1 MRAFVTWIIRHRLT
15 VIGLVATVT
24 LLAISQIRHL
34 RVIVD
39 PGTIAPAHHPYVVAT
54 NHVEALFGSKY
65 VVVVGITPRQ
75 GDVYQPAV
83 LAEVQRMTAAFLD
96 TPGVI
101 KGSVLSLAARR
112 AKHIAGTADGLEVR
126 PLMDTVPPTADRLD
140 ALRQTVRANPVYLNA
155 IVSRD
160 ERTATVIAEFRL
172 DGSRAGYRWIADNAR
187 RIAERGRHPGVDTI
201 VGGGPIFTAEI
212 ERYSQRMGILFPLAV
227 LVTGLIHYHAFRTL
241 QGLILPLVT
250 ALVAVIWG
258 LGVMGVAGVPL
269 DPFNASTPI
278 LILAVAAGHAVQ
290 ILKRYYEEFQ
300 ALRDRADLLPE
311 ERNRAAVVEAIVR
324 VGPVMLTAGGV
335 AALSFFSLAT
345 LDVTTVRVFGIF
357 TGLGIVSTLILEMS
371 FIPALRSLLRAPGE
385 RERRREREHTMWDGM
400 TGRIADWVTGRHRRT
415 IYLATGALVVLCAL
429 GIARVVVDNS
439 TRSFFFESQAVRRD
453 DATLNARM
461 GGTRTLFVLV
471 EGREDDAVKDPRV
484 LQGLEA
490 TQRFL
495 EREREIGK
503 TVSLADFVKRMHR
516 AMHGDDPA
524 YDRIPDDR
532 NLVAQYLLLHA
543 MSGEPGDLDS
553 YVDYGYRAANLWAF
567 LKTDSSAYFE
577 DLRRRLSEFA
587 AGRFPDGVTV
597 SIGGSVAE
605 QTALN
610 EVIVR
615 GKVLNILQIAGV
627 ILVVTSVV
635 FRSLLA
641 GLLVLLPLAF
651 AVLVNFALMG
661 LTGMRLNI
669 ATATISAMAV
679 GIGADYAIYVMY
691 RFREEV
697 GRGAD
702 GPAAARTTLATAG
715 KAILFVASAI
725 AGGYALLLLSWGY
738 AVHLWFGILIPAA
751 MLVSSLSAL
760 TILPG
765 LILTW
770 RPRFVFGPPS
780 RRATVV
786 ATTALLA
793 GSAVVVLAGG
803 PAAAGPLAADEIMA
817 RNYVATRPL
826 DSVSDATF
834 TLINKSGQERVRT
847 TVTTSKLRPNGADSM
862 RMVRFLSPPDV
873 RGTVILTLENGERD
887 DDIWVYLPAMKKV
900 RRLVAENKKDS
911 FAGTDFSYG
920 DMIGHKVADWT
931 HRLLREETVDGQRC
945 WTIESMPRTDGVKAR
960 SGYGKRLLRIRQ
972 DNFVTIRT
980 DYWDQGGQPLKVY
993 VAADIRPTDPERGK
1007 FQAMR
1012 QETSNLQTGH
1022 RTVLTFIDFKVNQGV
1037 KDEFF
1042 TTRHMEREP

>member
-1 MRAFVTWIIRHRLT
+1 MRAYVTWIIRHRLT
-15 VIGLVATVT
+15 VIGITAAVT
-24 LLAISQIRHL
+24 LLAASQVRHL

-39 PGTIAPAHHPYVVAT
+39 PSTIAPTHHPYVVAT
-54 NHVEALFGSKY
+54 NRVEELFGSKY
-65 VVVVGITPRQ
+65 VVVVGIRPRQ

-112 AKHIAGTADGLEVR
+112 AKHITGTADGLEVR
-126 PLMDTVPPTADRLD
+126 PLMETVPQTPDKLE
-140 ALRQTVRANPVYLNA
+140 ALRQAVRANPVYLNA

-160 ERTATVIAEFRL
+160 ERTAAVIAEFRL
-172 DGSRAGYRWIADNAR
+172 DRRHEGYRWIADNAH
-187 RIAERGRHPGVDTI
+187 RIAERGRHPGVDTM
-201 VGGGPIFTAEI
+201 VGGGPMFTAEI
-212 ERYSQRMGILFPLAV
+212 ERYSQRMGVLFPLAV

-258 LGVMGVAGVPL
+258 LGVMGVAGVPI

-300 ALRDRADLLPE
+300 RLRDRADLLPA

-345 LDVTTVRVFGIF
+345 FDVTTVRVFGVF
-357 TGLGIVSTLILEMS
+357 TGLGIVSTLVLEMS

-400 TGRIADWVTGRHRRT
+400 TGRIADWVTGRRRRT
-415 IYLATGALVVLCAL
+415 IYVATGVLLVICGL

-439 TRSFFFESQAVRRD
+439 TRSFFFEGQAVRRD
-453 DATLNARM
+453 DATLNERL

-532 NLVAQYLLLHA
+532 NLIAQYLLLHS
-543 MSGEPGDLDS
+543 MSGEPGDFDT

-567 LKTDSSAYFE
+567 LKTDSTAYFE
-577 DLRRRLSEFA
+577 SLRRRLAAFV

-605 QTALN
+605 QAALN

-615 GKVLNILQIAGV
+615 GKVQNVLQIAGV
-627 ILVVTSVV
+627 ILLVTSVV

-641 GLLVLLPLAF
+641 GLLVLVPLAF

-661 LTGMRLNI
+661 LTGMRLNV

-751 MLVSSLSAL
+751 MLVSSFSAL
-760 TILPG
+760 TILPS
-765 LILTW
+765 LILSV
-770 RPRFVFGPPS
+770 RPRFVFGRPS
-780 RRATVV
+780 SRAAV
-786 ATTALLA
+786 AAAMLLA
-793 GSAVVVLAGG
+793 GVAAGVLGG
-803 PAAAGPLAADEIMA
+803 GRGGAGPLAADEIMA

-834 TLINKSGQERVRT
+834 TLINKSGQERIRT
-847 TVTTSKLRPNGADSM
+847 TLTTSKLRPNGADSM

-873 RGTVILTLENGERD
+873 RGTVILTIENGDRD

-900 RRLVAENKKDS
+900 RRLVSENKKDS

-920 DMIGHKVADWT
+920 DMIGHKVGDWT
-931 HRLLREETVDGQRC
+931 HRLLKEETIEGQRC
-945 WTIESMPRTDGVKAR
+945 WTIESLPRTESVKA
-960 SGYGKRLLRIRQ
+960 STGYSKRLLRIRQ
-972 DNFVTIRT
+972 DNFVTIRA

-993 VAADIRPTDPERGK
+993 LAADVRATDAGRGK

-1022 RTVLTFIDFKVNQGV
+1022 RTVLTFTNFKVNQGV

-1042 TTRHMEREP
+1042 TTRYMEREQ